1 MKKSEKKSKKESIQK
16 SNPKSETKRM
26 FDVIVKNSIED
37 FNKNKKIQPQVIFL
51 TSVKK
56 MVVAPLMDCKNS
68 EERFLLLSSLG
79 KKLAKNN
86 VTIEAAISISE
97 SWMSRSIK
105 REDLSKTTPSEDPK
119 REEVLMFSAIDN
131 SENAISV
138 MYAIERKGD
147 EIKLNSMN
155 KEIDIL
161 DKWVKNDKDAVFSNF
176 LLNSFWDS
184 YKKSYALDK

>member
-1 MKKSEKKSKKESIQK
+1 MKKSEKKSKKESVQK

-26 FDVIVKNSIED
+26 FDIIVKNSIED
-37 FNKNKKIQPQVIFL
+37 FTKNKKIQPQVIFL

-79 KKLAKNN
+79 KKLAQNN
-86 VTIEAAISISE
+86 VTIEAAIAISE
-97 SWMSRSIK
+97 SWMSRSVK
-105 REDLSKTTPSEDPK
+105 KEDFLKTEPSKDPK
-119 REEVLMFSAIDN
+119 REEILMFSAIDN
-131 SENAISV
+131 SENAITV
-138 MYAIERKGD
+138 MYAIERNGD
-147 EIKLNSMN
+147 KIVLNSMK

-184 YKKSYALDK
+184 YKKSYTLDK